1 MAERADDGPEDGDR
15 GPIGIFPSWGWLY
28 AAVVVYTAALIGL
41 LWLFTRLFDFGSA
54 AP

>member
-1 MAERADDGPEDGDR
+1 MAGPTDEVPDDGDR

-28 AAVVVYTAALIGL
+28 ATVIVYTAALVGV
-41 LWLFTRLFDFGSA
+41 LWLFTRIFDFGSA

>member
-1 MAERADDGPEDGDR
+1 MAERADDCPEDGDR

-28 AAVVVYTAALIGL
+28 TAVVVYTAALIGL
-41 LWLFTRLFDFGSA
+41 LWMFTRLFDFGSA